1 MNFYENLSCFIEK
14 SLMEATKAED
24 IIKQAREEKGLT
36 QMQVAES
43 LGVGLRSYQFFE
55 AGRFPKNKVAQ
66 VVQLESVLGIDIYD
80 MVYGGTT
87 NVSHEAQNIVNEP
100 DTYLEKRLKQKN
112 GHSKENKIPMYF
124 GNTRAGTIEV
134 YSDDPEMN
142 KPVGHLPASIFPGC
156 NHGERVSGDS
166 MYPLICNQAYVIG
179 RVIDKKGIIWGEK
192 YIVHTKYGQ
201 AMVKYIHPSEKGSD
215 HIKIVSHSKQVPSQD
230 IPLDEITFVCRV
242 NYIVNPS

>member
-1 MNFYENLSCFIEK
+1 
-14 SLMEATKAED
+14 
-24 IIKQAREEKGLT
+24 
-36 QMQVAES
+36 
-43 LGVGLRSYQFFE
+43 
-55 AGRFPKNKVAQ
+55 
-66 VVQLESVLGIDIYD
+66 
-80 MVYGGTT
+80 
-87 NVSHEAQNIVNEP
+87 
-100 DTYLEKRLKQKN
+100 
-112 GHSKENKIPMYF
+112 MYF

-192 YIVHTKYGQ
+192 YIIHTKYGQ

-230 IPLDEITFVCRV
+230 LPLDEITFVCRV

>member
-1 MNFYENLSCFIEK
+1 MLISKEHIEK
-14 SLMEATKAED
+14 FYSDVNSLALKFPV
-24 IIKQAREEKGLT
+24 ARISEKTGY
-36 QMQVAES
+36 S
-43 LGVGLRSYQFFE
+43 KG
-55 AGRFPKNKVAQ
+55 
-66 VVQLESVLGIDIYD
+66 
-80 MVYGGTT
+80 
-87 NVSHEAQNIVNEP
+87 NVSDILNKKKEPSEDFLKLFYKEFKSSLNVPRETENVLNEP
-100 DTYLEKRLKQKN
+100 NALTYAQKRLALKN
-112 GHSKENKIPMYF
+112 GSNSKDKEIPMYF

-192 YIVHTKYGQ
+192 YIIHTKYGQ

>member
-1 MNFYENLSCFIEK
+1 MATIKKIEARTLNFIKEYE
-14 SLMEATKAED
+14 
-24 IIKQAREEKGLT
+24 RLT
-36 QMQVAES
+36 TENKMISNVKLAGI
-43 LGVGLRSYQFFE
+43 LGVKSKSTISEILAKR
-55 AGRFPKNKVAQ
+55 
-66 VVQLESVLGIDIYD
+66 
-80 MVYGGTT
+80 
-87 NVSHEAQNIVNEP
+87 QNIQPEAWDRFVKHFALPYEEEGS
-100 DTYLEKRLKQKN
+100 DFSELRELATDYVAKRRESKN
-112 GHSKENKIPMYF
+112 GPSKENEIPMYF

-192 YIVHTKYGQ
+192 YIIHTKYGQ

-230 IPLDEITFVCRV
+230 LPLDEITFVCRV